1 MIYSSITATFTHF
14 SIFWDTLSPI
24 VIKCK
29 LNNNNFETLVA
40 IWSRNLL
47 KYVIMHWPQLAG
59 DFYQN
64 HYYFIRAIKALT
76 DDLCRAHTAV
86 SALTV
91 LKCLRLKYLT
101 GVISFGHRRLLCK
114 ARIRRNLNIWLSL
127 LFWRAT
133 ATSYCFKAVGCL
145 LKTVTSTCARWS
157 SLPSPAF
164 ISIVW
169 SYQRKPGYFYR
180 DAKFYE
186 YFLYFCMNFHATDIC
201 NKHKQ

>member
-1 MIYSSITATFTHF
+1 MGMINLFSLILASCFRKQTHSFNTDLTIHYGHFTNSSIFL
-14 SIFWDTLSPI
+14 DTLSST

-29 LNNNNFETLVA
+29 LNNNNSETLVA

-101 GVISFGHRRLLCK
+101 GVISYGHRRQ
-114 ARIRRNLNIWLSL
+114 A
-127 LFWRAT
+127 
-133 ATSYCFKAVGCL
+133 
-145 LKTVTSTCARWS
+145 
-157 SLPSPAF
+157 
-164 ISIVW
+164 
-169 SYQRKPGYFYR
+169 
-180 DAKFYE
+180 
-186 YFLYFCMNFHATDIC
+186 M
-201 NKHKQ
+201 